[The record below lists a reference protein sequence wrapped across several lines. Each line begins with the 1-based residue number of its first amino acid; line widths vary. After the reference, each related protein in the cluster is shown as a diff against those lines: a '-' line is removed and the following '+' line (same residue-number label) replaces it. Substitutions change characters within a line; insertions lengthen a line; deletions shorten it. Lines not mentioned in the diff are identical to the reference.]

1 MGVKLVIKLSKVTF
15 TNFKIFGEDPY
26 TINFAD
32 QRLILLDGPN
42 GYGKTSVFDGIEL
55 GLTGNLTRLISL
67 EGRQNPSDIVVAHQG
82 RDNVKIELEFSDNEG
97 STRTFIRQ
105 LKRTI
110 PNSAKKISRFQELW
124 DIYEIVDGVFIPSNQ
139 NQLDTY
145 FQSSDF
151 KRDFLLFH
159 YVQQEETSRFLKSKN
174 ETQRAEELAQL
185 FGNTRDADEKL
196 KKLVEILGKITA
208 RKRKKSA
215 QIEQLKTR
223 YNIEA
228 GTSAQTEGLES
239 HFFILPWLQESKDF
253 AFWDAE
259 NIPDLNE
266 EKLNSALKEIE
277 YLKDFLTHKKFFF
290 RNLRFE
296 NAIAQKEVIQL
307 YIGYVNSISKYDRYV
322 QKSNENG
329 IIRSFLLE
337 LNSNSLEKI
346 AVNENINDILE
357 LLAFKDIETFKY
369 QLDELIK
376 LEKKSVGL
384 NSIYSELVTHHKA
397 MQSGLSNVPEESA
410 CMLCGHDYK
419 SHTALSDAIAKHG
432 DLLKQELT
440 GQDKALIKA
449 REEFNAKFVLPLV
462 QKCSDYIEQ
471 NPSPSQEELLA
482 LSKARNL
489 ENRFNNLR
497 EWLLKEGIQ
506 FDDLL
511 ASSFPVSGGSNYIR
525 EASNLLSERIRSVVG
540 TAPEGYYESNVNG
553 VFDRIYVDYFQSKQA
568 RTAEIQEEQLE
579 SKKRYIKGLYF
590 SSLKEVAEKLA
601 KLIST
606 KALLDKAEVEVN
618 DLVGV
623 VKTKI
628 KQYRKKLITDIEI
641 PFYIYSGK
649 ILQSH
654 QAGLGHGI
662 FIKDPTGN
670 EELKNVRLVSNWE
683 SDHDILNTMS
693 SGQISAIVISLTLAL
708 HKVYSSRFSS
718 VLIDDPVQTM
728 DDINMSSLVEV
739 LRNDFKDRQVIL
751 STHEDKVARYFTY
764 KYLKHNES
772 VKIVNLMQRKEFIPT
787 NRFRYRNV
795 ELKPHAE

>member
-1 MGVKLVIKLSKVTF
+1 MGFKFMIKLNKVTL

-26 TINFAD
+26 TINFEE

-55 GLTGNLTRLISL
+55 GLTGDLTRLISL
-67 EGRQNPSDIVVAHQG
+67 DGRQNPSDIVVAHEG
-82 RDNVKIELEFSDNEG
+82 RDNVKIELEFSDSNG
-97 STRTFIRQ
+97 NVRTFIRQ
-105 LKRTI
+105 LKQII

-124 DIYEIVDGVFIPSNQ
+124 DIHEIVDGNITPSSQ
-139 NQLDTY
+139 AQLDAY
-145 FQSSDF
+145 FQSNNF

-159 YVQQEETSRFLKSKN
+159 YVQQEETSRFLKSKS
-174 ETQRAEELAQL
+174 ETQRAEELSQL
-185 FGNTRDADEKL
+185 FGNTRDSDEKL
-196 KKLVEILGKITA
+196 KKLVNIHRKIIA
-208 RKRKKSA
+208 RRRKNVA
-215 QIEQLKTR
+215 QIEQLKAR
-223 YNIEA
+223 YNIDTNTSTKNENLEA
-228 GTSAQTEGLES
+228 
-239 HFFILPWLQESKDF
+239 HFFILPWLQESKDL

-259 NIPDLNE
+259 HIPDLNE
-266 EKLNSALKEIE
+266 EKLNNALKEIKH
-277 YLKDFLTHKKFFF
+277 LKGFLTHKNYFF
-290 RNLRFE
+290 RNLWFE

-307 YIGYVNSISKYDRYV
+307 YIGYVNSIGQYDWHV

-329 IIRSFLLE
+329 LVKNFLME

-346 AVNENINDILE
+346 AENEKTNDVLE
-357 LLAFKDIETFKY
+357 LLELKDIETFKY

-384 NSIYSELVTHHKA
+384 NSIYSQLVTHHKA
-397 MQSGLSNVPEESA
+397 MQSGLSKVPEESA

-419 SHTALSDAIAKHG
+419 SHFALSDAITKHG
-432 DLLKQELT
+432 DVLKQELN
-440 GQDKALIKA
+440 GQDKVLIKA
-449 REEFNAKFVLPLV
+449 REDFNAKFVLPLV
-462 QKCSDYIEQ
+462 QKCADYIDK
-471 NPSPSQEELLA
+471 NPSPSQEELLS

-489 ENRFNNLR
+489 ESRFTKLR
-497 EWLLKEGIQ
+497 QWLRKEDIQ

-525 EASNLLSERIRSVVG
+525 ESSDILSERIRSAVG
-540 TAPEGYYESNVNG
+540 SAPDGYHESNVNG
-553 VFDRIYVDYFQSKQA
+553 VFDRIYADYFQSKQVL
-568 RTAEIQEEQLE
+568 TLEIKEEQLE
-579 SKKRYIKGLYF
+579 RKKRYIKGLYF
-590 SSLKEVAEKLA
+590 SSLKEVTEKLSN
-601 KLIST
+601 LMNT
-606 KALLDKAEVEVN
+606 KALLDKADSEVHE
-618 DLVGV
+618 LVGIV
-623 VKTKI
+623 STKI
-628 KQYRKKLITDIEI
+628 KEYRKKLITEIEI

-683 SDHDILNTMS
+683 SDHDVLNTMS

-708 HKVYSSRFSS
+708 HKVYSARFST

-751 STHEDKVARYFTY
+751 STHEDKVSRYFTY

-772 VKIVNLMQRKEFIPT
+772 VKIVNLMQRKEFIPS
-787 NRFRYRNV
+787 NRFKYRQV
-795 ELKPHAE
+795 ESKPQIG